1 MSEMKV
7 GQKKA
12 PEKTGEKKAP
22 VEKAVGKTVTLI
34 FRENRRRELPVG
46 REVFVFEGRKPVTV
60 PAWVIEH
67 RDFKAVAGEFAVKG
81 RKG

>member
-1 MSEMKV
+1 MSEVKT
-7 GQKKA
+7 GQKRA

-22 VEKAVGKTVTLI
+22 AEKTVGAKVTLI

-46 REVFVFEGRKPVTV
+46 REVFVFEGRKPVDV
-60 PAWVIEH
+60 PAWVLEH
-67 RDFKAVAGEFAVKG
+67 KDFLAAAGEFVVKG